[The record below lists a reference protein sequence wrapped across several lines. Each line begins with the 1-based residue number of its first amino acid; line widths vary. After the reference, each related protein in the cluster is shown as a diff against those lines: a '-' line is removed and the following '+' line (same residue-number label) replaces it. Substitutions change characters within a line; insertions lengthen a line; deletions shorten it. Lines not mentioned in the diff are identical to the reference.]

1 MTKEDVIVLC
11 ESMIS
16 SLEDIRAQLV
26 NEGEIK

>member
-26 NEGEIK
+26 NEGDIK